1 MSQVDFTRSAADQA
15 SNRPEASTA
24 VFPRW
29 RSLVV
34 VVIAVLTIAGVVA
47 TGKINRASQAGVNL
61 ALPDS
66 IGGYLGFDEDVSLAE
81 RRILPA
87 DTEFAKK
94 RYVGA
99 FPSEINCEIVL
110 SGAQKSSIH
119 RPQVCLAGQG
129 WTIVQEQPLQVALMG
144 GATQRVRLLTLS
156 RQEKG
161 RPVTGYFLYWFVG
174 RNRTTD
180 DHVKRILYTSW
191 DRVVHGVNHRWA
203 YVIVSGMI
211 PGASPPWSPAARQTL
226 RQLTQLTQQLIPA
239 IQRPEVNRQD

>member
-1 MSQVDFTRSAADQA
+1 MSQVDSTRSTAARV
-15 SNRPEASTA
+15 SNRPETSAA
-24 VFPRW
+24 VFPGW

-34 VVIAVLTIAGVVA
+34 VVITALTVAGVAA
-47 TGKINRASQAGVNL
+47 TGHINRASEAGVNL
-61 ALPDS
+61 TLPDS
-66 IGGYLGFDEDVSLAE
+66 ISGYLGFDEDVSPAE

-119 RPQVCLAGQG
+119 RPQVCLTGQG
-129 WTIVQEQPLQVALMG
+129 WTIVQEQPLQLPLPG

-156 RQEKG
+156 RQENG

-180 DHVKRILYTSW
+180 EHVKRILYTSW

-203 YVIVSGMI
+203 YVIVSAII
-211 PGASPPWSPAARQTL
+211 PGALPPWSPATRQTL
-226 RQLTQLTQQLIPA
+226 QQLTQVTQQLIPA
-239 IQRPEVNRQD
+239 IQKPEVNRQD